1 MSEIAKGN
9 IVTALFIDLA
19 KAFGTV
25 DHSIL
30 LRRLHLMEYK
40 GQNTNGLNHIHLT
53 DTRLY

>member
-19 KAFGTV
+19 KASATV